1 MKKKTINLKEASFTQ
16 AINISAQ
23 WCKEWGEDLLSEEVL
38 ADRIAELTKTRNG
51 LRGFFA
57 YALSDKDC
65 FLLDKLPF
73 SLIYKLNEGGDA
85 VTDIVVKNLIMS
97 SAQIIIHRRD
107 NNHEYEITSENISD
121 RCKAILR
128 LLETKS
134 VTKSV
139 NQVLR
144 DLDNIGNSFD
154 NSVKYDSE
162 QKEFIKKQIL
172 DEKLKI
178 YGLENIRVVDASVMP
193 EITSGNLNAPTLMIA
208 ERAAEFILN

>member
-16 AINISAQ
+16 AINISAK

-38 ADRIAELTKTRNG
+38 ADRIAELIKTKNG

-57 YALSDKDC
+57 YSLSDADC

-73 SLIYKLNEGGDA
+73 SLIFKLNEGKDA
-85 VTDIVVKNLIMS
+85 VVEIVVKNLVMS
-97 SAQIIIHRRD
+97 SAQIIVHRRE
-107 NNHEYEITSENISD
+107 NNQEYELTSENISD

-134 VTKSV
+134 VANSV

-144 DLDNIGNSFD
+144 DLDKMGNSFD
-154 NSVKYDSE
+154 NAVKYDSE
-162 QKEFIKKQIL
+162 QKKFIKKQIL
-172 DEKLKI
+172 D
-178 YGLENIRVVDASVMP
+178 
-193 EITSGNLNAPTLMIA
+193 IA
-208 ERAAEFILN
+208 K

>member
-38 ADRIAELTKTRNG
+38 ADRIAELIKTKNG

-73 SLIYKLNEGGDA
+73 SLMYKLNEAGGSVA
-85 VTDIVVKNLIMS
+85 DIVVKNLIMS

-107 NNHEYEITSENISD
+107 NNKDYEITSENISC

-134 VTKSV
+134 VAKFV
-139 NQVLR
+139 DKALR
-144 DLDNIGNSFD
+144 ELDTMGNSFD

-162 QKEFIKKQIL
+162 QKEFIKKQI
-172 DEKLKI
+172 
-178 YGLENIRVVDASVMP
+178 VD
-193 EITSGNLNAPTLMIA
+193 IA
-208 ERAAEFILN
+208 H

>member
-1 MKKKTINLKEASFTQ
+1 MEKKNIKLKEASFTQ

-85 VTDIVVKNLIMS
+85 VVEIVVKNLIMS

-107 NNHEYEITSENISD
+107 NNHEYEITSENISN
-121 RCKAILR
+121 RCKGILR
-128 LLETKS
+128 LLDTKL
-134 VTKSV
+134 VKK
-139 NQVLR
+139 NIDQVFKN
-144 DLDNIGNSFD
+144 LDNMGNSFD
-154 NSVKYDSE
+154 KSTKYDSE
-162 QKEFIKKQIL
+162 QKEFIKKQII
-172 DEKLKI
+172 D
-178 YGLENIRVVDASVMP
+178 
-193 EITSGNLNAPTLMIA
+193 IA
-208 ERAAEFILN
+208 Q